1 MKYVR
6 DVFIGHVIELCEPT
20 TDIDWVR
27 LKADC
32 ADDAVPGLANPTKA
46 DPVLKWEP
54 LTKSVSRTRWCS

>member
-46 DPVLKWEP
+46 DPVLKWN
-54 LTKSVSRTRWCS
+54 L